1 VGVVSAATS
10 TITATIATATGAI
23 VAKQAHQPV
32 FTVKTGGFL
41 YAKIKPMNAGY
52 STTEY
57 RYPTETLILLVTIG
71 VVLLVIALTAAATIC
86 TSAIFV
92 PAVVIGGYFVSRRR
106 HQALLEQAT
115 QVSAQNMPGLARL
128 IETNRTR
135 LQVEPANVFLVP
147 SRQLNAYTFGLDSP
161 KAIVLYT
168 ALFKIMD
175 QDELQFILGH
185 EMGHVQ
191 LGHTWLN
198 TLVGG
203 MAGIPS
209 SLGAAAIMELA
220 FRWWNR
226 ACEYSADRAGMLACG
241 KPDKAISALVKLQA
255 GPAASTQ
262 AGMQAAIQHMESEDD
277 DVLHN
282 LEELMASH
290 PMIIKRLEELR
301 RYSKSQQYLRLLA
314 RMDKNLTSS

>member
-1 VGVVSAATS
+1 
-10 TITATIATATGAI
+10 
-23 VAKQAHQPV
+23 
-32 FTVKTGGFL
+32 
-41 YAKIKPMNAGY
+41 MNAGY

-57 RYPTETLILLVTIG
+57 RYPYETLILLITIG

-86 TSAIFV
+86 TSAVFV
-92 PAVVIGGYFVSRRR
+92 PLVVTWGYFISRHR
-106 HQALLEQAT
+106 HQQLLAQAN
-115 QVSAQNMPGLARL
+115 QVSAHSTPGLAAL
-128 IETNRTR
+128 IEKNRQR
-135 LQVEPANVFLVP
+135 LQVAPVNVFLVP
-147 SRQLNAYTFGLDSP
+147 SNQLNAYTFGLNSP
-161 KAIVLYT
+161 KAIVLYS
-168 ALFKIMD
+168 ALFKVMD

-185 EMGHVQ
+185 EMGHVK

-226 ACEYSADRAGMLACG
+226 ACEYSADRAGVLACG

-262 AGMQAAIQHMESEDD
+262 AGMQAAIQHLESEDD

-282 LEELMASH
+282 LEELLATH
-290 PMIIKRLEELR
+290 PMIIKRVDELR
-301 RYSKSQQYLRLLA
+301 RYTKSQQYQRLLA
-314 RMDKNLTSS
+314 RMDQNLAA